1 MYTDCKYE
9 QPEGNESY
17 CKIAYELCAIKSLT
31 SKEACEHCSKIPN
44 SRTHNS
50 VTASLALQAVRTY
63 KPEMVKEYIHQ
74 IKHFLTTEEPN
85 QKISGEGPGTELTK
99 MLSWFAK
106 DTPGCKCRDRANTMN
121 IWGVQGCR
129 NNIETILDW
138 LEEAAKERSIP
149 YIRPLARSLVS
160 LAINRAE
167 SCTPK
172 DASSST

>member
-9 QPEGNESY
+9 QVEDGKVY

-31 SKEACEHCSKIPN
+31 SKEACEYCSKLSN
-44 SRTHNS
+44 ARTHNEAT
-50 VTASLALQAVRTY
+50 VSLAILAVKTH
-63 KPEMVKEYIHQ
+63 KPETLADYLPQVQHLVARDVEAI
-74 IKHFLTTEEPN
+74 
-85 QKISGEGPGTELTK
+85 GEGPGTELTK
-99 MLSWFAK
+99 LLSWFAK
-106 DTPGCKCRDRANTMN
+106 DTPGCKCKDRAHTMN

-138 LEEAAKERSIP
+138 LEEAAKDRNLPFI
-149 YIRPLARSLVS
+149 RSLAKSLVN

-172 DASSST
+172 DAS